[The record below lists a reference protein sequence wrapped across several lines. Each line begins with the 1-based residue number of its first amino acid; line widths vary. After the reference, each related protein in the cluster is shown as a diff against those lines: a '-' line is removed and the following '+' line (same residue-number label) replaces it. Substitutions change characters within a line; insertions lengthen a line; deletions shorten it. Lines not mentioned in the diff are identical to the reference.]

1 MQRAAVLIGV
11 KKTGSLPQLEAVSAS
26 IEAMSEWARGQGMS
40 EKFVRVVTDDNGPV
54 TAQRIKNEIKELV
67 ALTTIDQLIVYFSGH
82 GFNVESEFWLLS
94 DAPTDTDAAVNVDGS
109 VRLARY
115 CGIPH
120 VLFVSDCCRS
130 AAEGLQA
137 MQVRGSNIFPNDPAS
152 GIGNP
157 VDLLYSCAR
166 GKPSL
171 EIVDPVVANI
181 EAAKSY
187 SALYSEVLLEYL
199 RGKHQDALALAVEDA
214 RTVGILRLGKLADEL
229 KTAVPHRLKAKLQA
243 SLQGNR
249 EIDLKLSQLPDDAVS
264 RKTADSLISRVS
276 LTAARSQATVKP
288 VSRVAPMSPFTVSS
302 KLVANSLSGDLGKW
316 NDLLNRSLG
325 KESSVLQRSVVSQ
338 AVSFGPQH
346 FETQC
351 GFKIRGGRVLRTVQ
365 FGIGAELLGNEGS
378 IVRLNGVPRGGSL
391 VLLVF
396 ENGFGAAVPA
406 IPEYI
411 AALTLD
417 NGQLVDVSYEPSDN
431 SWRSN
436 EYRERSSEL
445 RSLRSTISA
454 SAAFGVFRLDED
466 GGLALAR
473 RMQYA
478 KGIDPSLA
486 LYAAYAYDSLQRRDL
501 IDEMRRY
508 LMGDLDLLFFDI
520 SLLSGRPAPA
530 RVLPP
535 FPMLS
540 QGWSLLSAYRAE
552 LPNSLR
558 GIEVLRVPSLWTLF
572 NPAGVTKIERT
583 ILSGELRT

>member
-11 KKTGSLPQLEAVSAS
+11 KKTGNLPKLEAVSAS
-26 IEAMSEWARGQGMS
+26 VAAMAKWARDQGLG
-40 EKFVRVVTDDNGPV
+40 EKFVRVLTDDNGSV
-54 TAQRIKNEIKELV
+54 TAQQIKDEIKALV

-120 VLFVSDCCRS
+120 VLLVSDCCRS
-130 AAEGLQA
+130 PAEGLQA

-171 EIVDPVVANI
+171 EIADPAAANL
-181 EAAKSY
+181 EAARTY
-187 SALYSEVLLEYL
+187 SALYSEVMLEYL
-199 RGKHQDALALAVEDA
+199 RGEHENALERAVEDA
-214 RTVGILRLGKLADEL
+214 KTVGLLRLGSLADAL
-229 KTAVPHRLKAKLQA
+229 KAEVPNRLKAKLKA
-243 SLQGNR
+243 SVQGNR
-249 EIDLKLSQLPDDAVS
+249 EVNLRLSQLPDDAIS
-264 RKTADSLISRVS
+264 RKTADALISRVF
-276 LTAARSQATVKP
+276 LTAARSQAPVKP
-288 VSRVAPMSPFTVSS
+288 VSRAAPITPFTVSS
-302 KLVANSLSGDLGKW
+302 KLFAESLVGDLGKW
-316 NDLLNRSLG
+316 NDLLSRNLG
-325 KESSVLQRSVVSQ
+325 KEVSVLQRSVVSQ
-338 AVSFGPQH
+338 AAPFGPQH

-351 GFKIRGGRVLRTVQ
+351 GVKIRGGRVVRTVQ
-365 FGIGAELLGNEGS
+365 SGIGAELLGNEGN

-396 ENGFGAAVPA
+396 ENGLGAVVPA
-406 IPEYI
+406 IPEFI
-411 AALTLD
+411 AALTLED
-417 NGQLVDVSYEPSDN
+417 GQLVDVSYEPSDN

-436 EYRERSSEL
+436 EYQARASDL

-473 RMQYA
+473 KMQYA

-501 IDEMRRY
+501 INEMRGY
-508 LMGDLDLLFFDI
+508 LESDLDLTFFDI
-520 SLLSGRPAPA
+520 SLLSGGPAPA
-530 RVLPP
+530 HALPP

-540 QGWSLLSAYRAE
+540 QGWPLLSAYRAE
-552 LPNSLR
+552 LPNSLK

-572 NPAGVTKIERT
+572 NPAGVVKIERA
-583 ILSGELRT
+583 ILSGEIR